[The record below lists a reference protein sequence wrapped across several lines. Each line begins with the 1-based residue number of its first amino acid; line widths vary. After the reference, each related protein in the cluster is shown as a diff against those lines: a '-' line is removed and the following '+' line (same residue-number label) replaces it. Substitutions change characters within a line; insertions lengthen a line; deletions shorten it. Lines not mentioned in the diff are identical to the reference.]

1 MRSQFCRF
9 RCLAV
14 LVLAATTAC
23 AAGCA
28 RDARLAKDVRSSLI
42 IDDTTNELELT
53 VTAERGVVRLAG
65 VTRTQRKRVRALEI
79 ARTFAGSGNVIDE
92 IRLDEHPL
100 AAAVRAAVEQD
111 PTLAAIPVE
120 IDADDHGVLLLRSVE
135 TNAAQRERLVQIA
148 RQVPGVAEVDDEMK

>member
-1 MRSQFCRF
+1 MRIQLDRS

-14 LVLAATTAC
+14 LLLAAYTAC

-28 RDARLAKDVRSSLI
+28 RDATLAHDVRSRLI

-53 VTAERGVVRLAG
+53 VTVERGVVRLAG
-65 VTRTQRKRVRALEI
+65 VTRTQRKRARALEI
-79 ARTFAGSGNVIDE
+79 AQEVAGSGHVIDE
-92 IRLDEHPL
+92 MRLDEHPL

-111 PTLAAIPVE
+111 PALAAIPVE
-120 IDADDHGVLLLRSVE
+120 IDADDYGVVVLRSVQ

-148 RQVPGVAEVDDEMK
+148 RHLPGVTAVDDEMK